1 MKIIVDRWAWLAKA
15 ELTEAQMK
23 ALRRNL
29 TVTPRSS
36 SFDKEDPKPLYLY
49 AETAT
54 MFGIAREYA
63 LGNLKPHHQVE
74 LRVSNGDKT
83 TWPGAL
89 EFSGLLRT
97 EQEQAV
103 LQIATMFK
111 TGTLGGLLCA
121 TPGFGKTVSAAALMA
136 QLQVPTLV
144 VVHKEFLMTQ
154 WQQRLTQ
161 FLPGIQIGICQQD
174 TLDYHGKHVVIGMVH
189 TLADRKFSDEFIR
202 WPGLV
207 ITDEVHRVGAATWSV
222 VPSKFPAR
230 WRFGITATPRRKD
243 GAEKVFQLHIGRIL
257 FTAKEQRMRPKIKR
271 VHTTFRVA
279 PTPNMPVGKMP
290 RTLMVTFLCA
300 SPARLALVANQTIQA
315 LQADRK
321 VLVLSERVAHLES
334 IERAIV
340 SLWPSS
346 VAKLP
351 SIDYYIGGRT
361 ELEREIA
368 STARVIL
375 ATSQFASE
383 GLDIPALD
391 TLILAT
397 PMSDV
402 EQAVGRILR
411 PFDGKKPP
419 IVVDIR
425 DDRVPMFRALGE
437 TRDQLYSRIT

>member
-1 MKIIVDRWAWLAKA
+1 MKVIVDRWAWLAKA
-15 ELTEAQMK
+15 ELTDVQLR

-29 TVTPRSS
+29 TVTPRVS

-49 AETAT
+49 AETPT

-74 LRVSNGDKT
+74 LRVSNGDKS

-89 EFSGLLRT
+89 EFSGELRI

-111 TGTLGGLLCA
+111 NNTLGGLLCA

-144 VVHKEFLMTQ
+144 VVHKEFLMSQ
-154 WQQRLTQ
+154 WQQRLEQ
-161 FLPGIQIGICQQD
+161 FLPGIQIGLCQQD
-174 TLDYHGKHVVIGMVH
+174 TLDYHGKHVVLGMVH

-290 RTLMVTFLCA
+290 RTLLVTFLCA
-300 SPARLALVANQTIQA
+300 SPARLALVANQTVQA

-321 VLVLSERVAHLES
+321 VLVLSERVAHLEA
-334 IERAIV
+334 IEKAIV
-340 SLWPSS
+340 GLWPSS

-361 ELEREIA
+361 EQERELA
-368 STARVIL
+368 AKARVIL

-411 PFDGKKPP
+411 PFEGKKPP
-419 IVVDIR
+419 IVVDVR

-437 TRDQLYSRIT
+437 RRDQLYSRIT